1 MSDKAIKYLLEKLS
15 TKFGIIDFKQP
26 IQTSFLFS
34 LMQDLEVPVHLIQE
48 TISNLAEDDK
58 EKKKKAKIAKQ
69 KGLKSTG
76 WNNYEDSAG
85 NNFTWSDERQDII
98 PIGDKSDDTEEKP
111 DTDTKQ
117 TGTPPPKKPKITDIP
132 DNPMVKSGKNKEDK
146 KLKLGNTS
154 EEQRKIDHDTTDSQL
169 KLTVAEAKAQAK
181 QKGEKGVGAGT
192 PESRA
197 GEAATHY
204 ALRRIKEGATADV
217 IKTEL
222 LKIAKGKL
230 NPKTGKLEKTVLT
243 TGWVNGALNCSE
255 YIVNKYG
262 INNIEEIVWDTP
274 NGRELIDTEGHDTS
288 ADMFIKLTDGTRIGI
303 SLKKD
308 GKVFIL
314 NGGYDKQ
321 FEKLLDGLDLPE
333 EKINQLT
340 DELGYQTFKDDR
352 EIAFSEGVNNL
363 IGALPTIREELN
375 NYQNDSK
382 LAEKHFGPNYQTYLD
397 VLNQSDE
404 VYFQLIQKAKEQS
417 LSIDEMKALSK
428 IAKSNKRIREMLPD
442 VYGEMRGSEIRLTQN
457 ILKKANEDPEF
468 REGLK
473 EIALEGMHVEEI
485 LGIHDNPKL
494 DKFITV
500 YGEKNGAEL
509 SPETLVKLFNLD
521 VLYNELKDS
530 EDDSKQN
537 KLDEIRAQIR
547 GMVEFDFKDG
557 ARDGTVKI
565 KHEGPPEQ
573 NFPLFTIKC
582 RTKPIGDA
590 PTLEM
595 AQTTFMGNALKHGLD
610 INEWPETNRKSFYT
624 GQLKELYE
632 QLEDSAGDEA
642 KDVETQINEME
653 RKTGYQRVF
662 VPNKKDPAKGK
673 YVYVKIPADEL

>member
-1 MSDKAIKYLLEKLS
+1 
-15 TKFGIIDFKQP
+15 
-26 IQTSFLFS
+26 
-34 LMQDLEVPVHLIQE
+34 
-48 TISNLAEDDK
+48 
-58 EKKKKAKIAKQ
+58 
-69 KGLKSTG
+69 
-76 WNNYEDSAG
+76 
-85 NNFTWSDERQDII
+85 
-98 PIGDKSDDTEEKP
+98 
-111 DTDTKQ
+111 
-117 TGTPPPKKPKITDIP
+117 
-132 DNPMVKSGKNKEDK
+132 
-146 KLKLGNTS
+146 
-154 EEQRKIDHDTTDSQL
+154 
-169 KLTVAEAKAQAK
+169 
-181 QKGEKGVGAGT
+181 
-192 PESRA
+192 
-197 GEAATHY
+197 
-204 ALRRIKEGATADV
+204 
-217 IKTEL
+217 
-222 LKIAKGKL
+222 L